1 MGSSGKRLSVSHN
14 SGDGSPEDLSMSSSS
29 VVASN
34 LDILQQILIFF
45 PVKTLLKLKLVSQQ
59 WLSLISDPIFIQNHF
74 LRNYPSVP
82 PIFLQK
88 VSFVVDPEYEFIFHD
103 KNLAKSSTV
112 PFQTLTFVNDPAGI
126 KIEQSCNGLLICS
139 SFRMN
144 GDGRTYYIYNPSTKR
159 NKGISRSSQV
169 VGDEFHSI
177 CNVSLA
183 FDPLKSAHYEVVR
196 IRGSDAKKYQMEIY
210 SSKTGSWRVAGV
222 VFSAPSDAFGRSGVY
237 WNGCLHWISLRGSSL
252 YYDINQELLKTLPM
266 PPIPN
271 GRHRRRIEYFGEYK
285 GHMHL
290 IDMYGPFATSFD
302 VLHMETDY
310 SGWNVRYRVNLE
322 GLATAY
328 PGMVRDIVDVS
339 EYFYLLDF
347 SILLVAE
354 NEEEKDE
361 SLSPSLVIAV
371 PDNKVIS
378 YNLKEM
384 SFKNIHTL
392 SRGIH
397 ARYRW
402 FDVYRYVET
411 LAHV

>member
-1 MGSSGKRLSVSHN
+1 MGSSGKPLSVSDN
-14 SGDGSPEDLSMSSSS
+14 SGDGFWQDLSMLSSS
-29 VVASN
+29 VIASN
-34 LDILQQILIFF
+34 CDILEQILIFL

-59 WLSLISDPIFIQNHF
+59 WFRLISDPIFIQNHF
-74 LRNYPSVP
+74 LPNYPSVP

-88 VSFVVDPEYEFIFHD
+88 LSFVVNPEFEFIFLD
-103 KNLAKSSTV
+103 KNLSGSSTV

-144 GDGRTYYIYNPSTKR
+144 GIGRTYYVYNPSTRRSKS
-159 NKGISRSSQV
+159 ISGSSQV

-183 FDPLKSAHYEVVR
+183 FNPLKSPHYEVVR
-196 IRGSDAKKYQMEIY
+196 IWGSDSNKYQTEIY
-210 SSKTGSWRVAGV
+210 SSKTGSWRAPGV
-222 VFSAPSDAFGRSGVY
+222 IFCAPNDAFGRSGVY
-237 WNGCLHWISLRGSSL
+237 WNGCLHWISLRESSL
-252 YYDINQELLKTLPM
+252 YYDINQEMFKTLPM

-271 GRHRRRIEYFGEYK
+271 GRDRRRIEYFGEYK

-290 IDMYGPFATSFD
+290 IEMYGPFSTSFD
-302 VLHMETDY
+302 ILHMETDY
-310 SGWNVRYRVNLE
+310 SGWNVKYRVNLE

-354 NEEEKDE
+354 NEEEKE
-361 SLSPSLVIAV
+361 EPLSPSLVIVV

-378 YNLKEM
+378 YNLREM

-392 SRGIH
+392 SPGIH

-402 FDVYRYVET
+402 FDAYRHIET